1 MPEPVSSVA
10 IGSVAF
16 ALILSLVQSASLYF
30 NPPHSIQ
37 YDYDYD
43 LAPIDLDHKID
54 VDIPDP
60 GLGLSF
66 SQYGQTSRRHSLT
79 PTLDLDRSELLSD
92 VSSIHPFS
100 TRSDPSFH
108 PFSEY
113 QHHNT
118 RPPSMHSFRS
128 GSGHSLFSG
137 YSTPTQATTSSIMSS
152 PHFTQVRSR
161 RVDTSAGFNM
171 LLTIM
176 GERRHG
182 SMQ

>member
-30 NPPHSIQ
+30 SPPHSIQ

-92 VSSIHPFS
+92 V
-100 TRSDPSFH
+100 
-108 PFSEY
+108 
-113 QHHNT
+113 
-118 RPPSMHSFRS
+118 PPSMHSFRS